1 MTEINTNSDEQSY
14 YNYPLIRYPLKGAF
28 GNPITMNNYYFRFN
42 ETQRFY
48 FEVGSNFVVNHAV
61 LKLSP
66 TQKAFGAYEIIG
78 KQLGNINVIDADVPP
93 GDYKLEI
100 MAYKN
105 ADIDCGMFSLR
116 GLLNMHSAMS
126 EHLPGSSVL
135 RAGSSMCEIL
145 NSEAAPT
152 QIFADESKTRKGN
165 EAVIDPNGD
174 FFRHYPNLLVVR
186 QHNEVLE
193 PWTHEMLV
201 DLPKGTSFLQLIF
214 SLEQA
219 DRMTAKVY
227 NKGSTTR
234 VTQILSQKSTTNDD
248 RSERK
253 LIFKLEGGQSYQ
265 IQLEYSGDMYN
276 AYGEEEPCSY
286 FDLVIAINS
295 VSNMAK

>member
-1 MTEINTNSDEQSY
+1 M
-14 YNYPLIRYPLKGAF
+14 
-28 GNPITMNNYYFRFN
+28 
-42 ETQRFY
+42 
-48 FEVGSNFVVNHAV
+48 
-61 LKLSP
+61 
-66 TQKAFGAYEIIG
+66 
-78 KQLGNINVIDADVPP
+78 IDQDVPP

-105 ADIDCGMFSLR
+105 GDIDCGMFSLR

-126 EHLPGSSVL
+126 EHLPGGMAM
-135 RAGSSMCEIL
+135 RAGSSMCELL

-152 QIFADESKTRKGN
+152 QIFATQAKTRKGN

-174 FFRHYPNLLVVR
+174 FFRHYPNLLIVR

-227 NKGSTTR
+227 NKSSTTR
-234 VTQILSQKSTTNDD
+234 VTQILSQRSTTNEE

-253 LIFKLEGGQSYQ
+253 LIFKLEGG
-265 IQLEYSGDMYN
+265 
-276 AYGEEEPCSY
+276 
-286 FDLVIAINS
+286 
-295 VSNMAK
+295 